1 MDKIKQ
7 RLAEID
13 RQLDRNPAYYHRQA
27 VSTVPLVFCAVGMM
41 AGIIVQSNLPSP
53 IWVWLAAIWLCV
65 AAIISSLVTR
75 RSWPARGVNNSYVI
89 PYLVLVCFACLGA
102 IRLASFYQPKAN
114 DIRNAVGDE
123 PALANI
129 RGVIATM
136 PYTDSNDWAFS
147 KFTHTDRGSSFYLEL
162 TEAETV
168 SGWAKTSG
176 TVRVRANEP
185 VIDLKAGD
193 NVQIYCWLDRFTGA
207 SNPGEFDIA
216 KYLSRKGI
224 FVGASV
230 ENRDAIEQLQNNA
243 ASAYAKIRGS
253 LQKVATQALLG
264 QSEPQDE
271 ADRLLL
277 ALVLGYRTNID
288 KGTIEAFRKTG
299 LLHFICLSGMN
310 FAMVIGFV
318 WWVCKTAGLMKPGR
332 AVVCT
337 ITAVLFLL
345 VVPENAPAF
354 RAAVICFAFCAS
366 FLFRRRSNPFN
377 SLALAAIVL
386 LLIKPTGIFQAD
398 WQLSFASVLGILLFE
413 KPINGFLHEK
423 TSDWFGA
430 LDKPGV
436 LTRTA
441 AKIASATGSAFAVS
455 LSAWMT
461 SSGILLYHFHTIQLL
476 TSVWTVLASPLIGLV
491 SLLGY
496 LKLIIAIFLP
506 SVAGVMGTIVGLLAD
521 LIIRIVKLFAGLDIS
536 GILIGKTN
544 GAAILLFYGLIIF
557 AFFFRLRNPAIKKVI
572 CTATAVVIIAMLAL
586 PKWQRTHSNNLV
598 VTTLDVGHGQAIIAE
613 LPGGVDIL
621 FDAGSLSR
629 SDVGTRVITPF
640 LQYSGIGKLDA
651 LVISHGDID
660 HINGI
665 PEVMDNCRTGFVY
678 ASNAFFEDKR
688 QTSGFLRDELKHKN
702 IATREINNFPQTV
715 GSATVKV
722 LWPDKEVLEND
733 GISDNDKSIVTMIEY
748 AGRRILICSDI
759 EKFAQREIL
768 RLYPDLKA
776 DVLIAPHHGSAKTLE
791 PSFLDKIRP
800 NIIISSCNES
810 SYKKGQVIRQQ
821 DLQSYYTGRNGAV
834 TVHVSKQGTIE
845 TNTFTKE
852 K

>member
-1 MDKIKQ
+1 VDKIKQ
-7 RLAEID
+7 RLAEIN
-13 RQLDRNPAYYHRQA
+13 RQLDRNPTYYHRQA
-27 VSTVPLVFCAVGMM
+27 VSTAPLAFCAVGMM
-41 AGIIVQSNLPSP
+41 AGIIIQNETGLH
-53 IWVWLAAIWLCV
+53 IWIWLAAIGLCV
-65 AAIISSLVTR
+65 AT
-75 RSWPARGVNNSYVI
+75 VI
-89 PYLVLVCFACLGA
+89 MLLAGKIDWGYAVPYLVLACFACLGA

-114 DIRNAVGDE
+114 DIRNSVGDE
-123 PALANI
+123 PMLATI
-129 RGVIATM
+129 RGVIATK

-176 TVRVRANEP
+176 IVRVRVNEP
-185 VIDLKAGD
+185 VLDLKAGD
-193 NVQIYCWLDRFTGA
+193 YVQIYCWLDRFTGA

-230 ENRDAIEQLQNNA
+230 EGRDAIERLQGNA
-243 ASAYAKIRGS
+243 ASAYAKVRGT
-253 LQKVATQALLG
+253 LQKAATQALLG
-264 QSEPQDE
+264 QSEPLDE

-288 KGTIEAFRKTG
+288 KSTIEAFRKTG

-310 FAMVIGFV
+310 FGMVILFV

-423 TSDWFGA
+423 TSDWFGE

-436 LTRTA
+436 LTRIA
-441 AKIASATGSAFAVS
+441 AKIAPATGSAFAVS
-455 LSAWMT
+455 LAAWMT

-491 SLLGY
+491 SFLGY
-496 LKLIIAIFLP
+496 LKLIIALFLP
-506 SVAGVMGTIVGLLAD
+506 SVAAAMGTIVGLLAD
-521 LIIRIVKLFAGLDIS
+521 LTIWIVKLFADLDIS
-536 GILIGKTN
+536 GILIGMTN
-544 GAAILLFYGLIIF
+544 GAAILLFYGLIVF
-557 AFFFRLRNPAIKKVI
+557 VFLFRLRNPAIKKVI

-586 PKWQRTHSNNLV
+586 PKWQRAHSNNLV
-598 VTTLDVGHGQAIIAE
+598 VTTLDVGHGQAILAE
-613 LPGGVDIL
+613 LPGGARII

-629 SDVGTRVITPF
+629 NDIGTRVVSPF
-640 LQYSGIGKLDA
+640 LQYSGIGKIDA

-665 PEVMDNCRTGFVY
+665 PEVVDDCRTGFVY
-678 ASNAFFEDKR
+678 ASNAFLEDKR
-688 QTSGFLRDELKHKN
+688 QTSGFLRDELKQKN
-702 IATREINNFPQTV
+702 IAAREINDFPQMV

-722 LWPDKEVLEND
+722 LWPDKDVLEND

-748 AGRRILICSDI
+748 AGRRILIFSDI
-759 EKFAQREIL
+759 KKFAQKEIL

-791 PSFLDKIRP
+791 PPFLDKIGP
-800 NIIISSCNES
+800 NIIISSCSES

-821 DLQSYYTGRNGAV
+821 SYYTGRDGAV

-845 TNTFTKE
+845 ANTFTKE

>member
-1 MDKIKQ
+1 
-7 RLAEID
+7 
-13 RQLDRNPAYYHRQA
+13 
-27 VSTVPLVFCAVGMM
+27 MM
-41 AGIIVQSNLPSP
+41 AGIIIQNEAGLH
-53 IWVWLAAIWLCV
+53 IWIWLAAIGLCV
-65 AAIISSLVTR
+65 ATVITLLAGKIG
-75 RSWPARGVNNSYVI
+75 WGYVA

-114 DIRNAVGDE
+114 DIRNSVGSE
-123 PALANI
+123 PALATV
-129 RGVIATM
+129 RGVIATK

-147 KFTHTDRGSSFYLEL
+147 KFTYTDRGSSFYLEL

-176 TVRVRANEP
+176 IVRVRVNEP
-185 VIDLKAGD
+185 VMDLKAGD
-193 NVQIYCWLDRFTGA
+193 YVQIYCWLDRFTGA

-230 ENRDAIEQLQNNA
+230 ESRDAIERLERLQGNA
-243 ASAYAKIRGS
+243 ASAYAKVRGS

-288 KGTIEAFRKTG
+288 KGTIKAFRQTG

-332 AVVCT
+332 AVVCM

-345 VVPENAPAF
+345 VVPENAPAL
-354 RAAVICFAFCAS
+354 RAAVMCFAFCGS
-366 FLFRRRSNPFN
+366 FIFRRRSNPFN
-377 SLALAAIVL
+377 TLALAAIAL
-386 LLIKPTGIFQAD
+386 LLIRPTELFEAD

-413 KPINGFLHEK
+413 GPINSFLQEK
-423 TSDWFGA
+423 ASDWFGRQ
-430 LDKPGV
+430 DKPNL
-436 LTRTA
+436 LTQTV
-441 AKIASATGSAFAVS
+441 AKIAPATGSMFAVS
-455 LSAWMT
+455 LAAWMT

-496 LKLIIAIFLP
+496 LKLIIALFLP
-506 SVAGVMGTIVGLLAD
+506 SVAAAMGTIVGWLAD
-521 LIIRIVKLFAGLDIS
+521 LIIWIVKLFAGLDIS

-544 GAAILLFYGLIIF
+544 GAAVLLFYGLIVF
-557 AFFFRLRNPAIKKVI
+557 VFFFRLRNPAIKKVI

-586 PKWQRTHSNNLV
+586 PKWQRAHSNNLV
-598 VTTLDVGHGQAIIAE
+598 VTTLDVGHGQAILAE
-613 LPGGVDIL
+613 LPGGANIL

-629 SDVGTRVITPF
+629 SDVGTRVIAPF

-665 PEVMDNCRTGFVY
+665 PEILDDYPAKFIY
-678 ASNAFFEDKR
+678 SNDINDQQNRPTVE
-688 QTSGFLRDELKHKN
+688 FLRKELFKKDV
-702 IATREINNFPQTV
+702 EIRPVNDINQVAST
-715 GSATVKV
+715 ATVKV
-722 LWPDKEVLEND
+722 LWPSREIYEDNEINPND
-733 GISDNDKSIVTMIEY
+733 RSAVTMIEY
-748 AGRRILICSDI
+748 AGKRILICSDI
-759 EKFAQREIL
+759 EKFAQKEIL

-791 PSFLDKIRP
+791 PSFLDKIGP
-800 NIIISSCNES
+800 NIIISSCSES
-810 SYKKGQVIRQQ
+810 SYKKGQVIR
-821 DLQSYYTGRNGAV
+821 LQKDPNYTGRDGAI
-834 TVHVSKQGTIE
+834 TVRVGGDGTVE
-845 TNTFTKE
+845 TDAFKIR